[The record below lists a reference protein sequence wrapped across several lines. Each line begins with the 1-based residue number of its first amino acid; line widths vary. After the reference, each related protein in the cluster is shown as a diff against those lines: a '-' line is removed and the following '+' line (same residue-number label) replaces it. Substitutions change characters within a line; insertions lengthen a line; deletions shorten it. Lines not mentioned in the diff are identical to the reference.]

1 MRWKKDL
8 SGSKIRD
15 VRGRSRGLGLRGGG
29 GRGLLSIAPLLLR
42 FLGVKGTIVVAVI
55 AGGIFL
61 LKPNLITSL
70 LNGSPQQ
77 TSQISNQSRSET
89 DQAAA
94 FIDYVK
100 GSNDVVWKHLLNEVY
115 RDPSL
120 EIMTDRKGTG
130 PYYMPSRET
139 ISIDPTFFSDLA
151 NRHDSPGDFAQAYV
165 LAHETAHHVQ
175 KLFGLTTFVHSNH
188 GRAGYNELSVRLE
201 LYADFLA
208 GVWAHHAVRLEHFE
222 MEEGDLE
229 EGITAATNIGDDVLQ
244 RKAGAW
250 KIDPSKFTHGTGEQ
264 RRAWLLYGFKTGNYR
279 ACHLFNVEGKTI
291 QVGHQ
296 GLMPPT
302 F

>member
-15 VRGRSRGLGLRGGG
+15 VRGRSRGLGLRGGS

-61 LKPNLITSL
+61 LKPNL
-70 LNGSPQQ
+70 
-77 TSQISNQSRSET
+77 
-89 DQAAA
+89 
-94 FIDYVK
+94 
-100 GSNDVVWKHLLNEVY
+100 
-115 RDPSL
+115 
-120 EIMTDRKGTG
+120 IMTDRKGTG